1 MNMTAE
7 TSDVRW
13 PGPVY
18 LRIGYGMPETIRSPR
33 EALNHLLFRWPTIRG
48 EKYHSATDL
57 CGAASDNPLLHEQA
71 RHVFVEACAEA
82 GVLD

>member
-7 TSDVRW
+7 TSDARW
-13 PGPVY
+13 LGPVY
-18 LRIGYGMPETIRSPR
+18 LRIGYGMPETIRSPM

-57 CGAASDNPLLHEQA
+57 CGAASKNPLLYEQA

>member
-1 MNMTAE
+1 MNMIVR
-7 TSDVRW
+7 TSDTRW

-18 LRIGYGMPETIRSPR
+18 LRIGYGMPEAIRSPK

-57 CGAASDNPLLHEQA
+57 CSAASGNPLLIDQA
-71 RHVFVEACAEA
+71 RTMFIEACAEA